1 MSLKDIWQQMTFRE
15 ARSRKRSIRSSQIE
29 LAKQLLFLIATKQL
43 GIIGKQKKKI
53 FQFQF
58 GSVNSETYN
67 RRCIHAD
74 SLEQWLDDQNIKLKF
89 KNITNG

>member
-1 MSLKDIWQQMTFRE
+1 MGIRDIWQQMTLRE
-15 ARSRKRSIRSSQIE
+15 AKSRKKSIRSSQIE

-43 GIIGKQKKKI
+43 GIVGKQKRKI

-58 GSVNSETYN
+58 GKVNHNTYN

-74 SLEQWLDDQNIKLKF
+74 SLEQWLEDQNIKLKF
-89 KNITNG
+89 KNIANG